1 MKVQLAAVAAVACVS
16 ESMAHGLFDWLGD
29 HGGRG
34 DGDHDDHDDH
44 DGDKA
49 RGFCSAR
56 TGPSE
61 EQQMWDSLLVQLGA
75 MPGAGRAEDA
85 VKALKLVSFFC
96 AGDLRTTC
104 GLGRPDQLTCPETY
118 MQTCAACFDGSVA
131 LDRPCLCECE
141 QDEPEELSRC
151 VAASPSW
158 PGFLRPGGLL
168 GGLLGGLFGVP
179 RPVFPDSMGQV
190 AQCVMTRYP
199 AFSDECKAA
208 LAGIHIAPRTRSPT
222 GATRPPTMMTL
233 APTSTEAPTTTPA
246 PTAQLTATLPPTAN
260 STNATNNDQLSEEDS
275 NGSPSAAL
283 GSGSNSSPSTGVIV
297 AAVIGSLLALL
308 LIALVAVGVRK
319 MLAAKK
325 DAAANVPKVAG
336 RGPDGTDTGLA
347 QA

>member
-1 MKVQLAAVAAVACVS
+1 MKVQLVAVAAVACVN
-16 ESMAHGLFDWLGD
+16 ESMAHGLFDWLG
-29 HGGRG
+29 HG
-34 DGDHDDHDDH
+34 DGHE
-44 DGDKA
+44 G
-49 RGFCSAR
+49 RPPPSSGFCAAR
-56 TGPSE
+56 AGPSE
-61 EQQMWDSLLVQLGA
+61 EQQMWDSLLVQLGV

-141 QDEPEELSRC
+141 QDEPEALSRC
-151 VAASPSW
+151 VAAPPSW
-158 PGFLRPGGLL
+158 PGFFRPGGLL

-179 RPVFPDSMGQV
+179 RPIDVPGAMGQV

-222 GATRPPTMMTL
+222 VATRPPTATL

-260 STNATNNDQLSEEDS
+260 STNATNNDQLSEENN

-283 GSGSNSSPSTGVIV
+283 GSGSASNASTGVIV
-297 AAVIGSLLALL
+297 GAVIGSLLALV
-308 LIALVAVGVRK
+308 LIALVAVGVLK

-325 DAAANVPKVAG
+325 DAANNVPKVAG
-336 RGPDGTDTGLA
+336 RGPDGTDTGLSEA
-347 QA
+347 